1 MYSKDIRKLLFL
13 AILGLMFGSKNSLA
27 ADTNVVAVD
36 TAALPINVSDKQA
49 KPASEVAVNSATAN
63 ALVSPSQAQKVVN
76 PSAKKPDV
84 ANDVKATGLN
94 NVAKPAPVATE
105 TETKKDTSNAQV
117 SANVAKPA
125 ENKVAQPSAVT
136 PPSIQPTAK
145 ATTANDFDFN
155 LKVQSVGAT
164 KDVNSK
170 GKDANAASDL
180 PKNIQ
185 YTVDP
190 VENLGNDVLSQ
201 MDSDLFTQMSEI
213 EKSTT
218 LLTLELRREKL
229 RNEIEAQKA
238 IRKKSADDLL
248 KQQEEEK
255 LRNLEKKKQIEARIL
270 QERQLV
276 LDKEKVLE
284 LLKQRKL
291 LNAYMNQMLMQQQQW
306 LKEKENL
313 YAQLAAVEEEKKEL
327 IVLFRQ
333 RIDKVLDAS
342 SKNIQTAEAAKAN
355 FDRIVKGLKARN
367 EQLRKRIE
375 ADAKII
381 KNAKSNLYIQ
391 SQSIEE
397 LKDRKAQQ
405 TSAQDSTDIA
415 SKVSLS
421 IDDEDK
427 ADEAILKTLSS
438 EYAILG
444 ITGRSGVMSVDLIN
458 SSGQPLSL
466 KMGSP
471 LPTGHIVSEIG
482 ADYVKFTR
490 DGQDDYLYVGKT
502 IDGIVPTFDVI
513 TTSTKGN

>member
-1 MYSKDIRKLLFL
+1 MFNKMIKRLLFL
-13 AILGLMFGSKNSLA
+13 TVAGIVVSSETVLAIDTPKNEV
-27 ADTNVVAVD
+27 TVD
-36 TAALPINVSDKQA
+36 AAALPVSVSTPKA
-49 KPASEVAVNSATAN
+49 ETVNSETVQVN
-63 ALVSPSQAQKVVN
+63 ALVSPSQAQQAPAANAPKDPAITPAAQN
-76 PSAKKPDV
+76 INTPS
-84 ANDVKATGLN
+84 NT
-94 NVAKPAPVATE
+94 
-105 TETKKDTSNAQV
+105 
-117 SANVAKPA
+117 
-125 ENKVAQPSAVT
+125 QPSV
-136 PPSIQPTAK
+136 QPNPQEQK
-145 ATTANDFDFN
+145 VSNDFD
-155 LKVQSVGAT
+155 LKMKAQPL
-164 KDVNSK
+164 
-170 GKDANAASDL
+170 NAPAKEEENKKVESLDL

-238 IRKKSADDLL
+238 IRQKSADDLL
-248 KQQEEEK
+248 RQQEEEK

-270 QERQLV
+270 QEKQLV

-291 LNAYMNQMLMQQQQW
+291 LNAYMNEMLIQQQKW

-313 YAQLAAVEEEKKEL
+313 YAQLSAAEQEKKDL
-327 IVLFRQ
+327 VALFRQ
-333 RIDKVLDAS
+333 RIDKVLEAS
-342 SKNIQTAEAAKAN
+342 NKNIQAAEVAKAN
-355 FDRIVKGLKARN
+355 FERIVKGLKTRN

-391 SQSIEE
+391 AQSLEE
-397 LKDRKAQQ
+397 LKDKKASATP
-405 TSAQDSTDIA
+405 TSEDDNKA
-415 SKVSLS
+415 KVSTE
-421 IDDEDK
+421 DEEQ
-427 ADEAILKTLSS
+427 AEEEILKTLSA

-458 SSGQPLSL
+458 KSGQPVSL
-466 KMGSP
+466 KLGST
-471 LPTGHIVSEIG
+471 LPTGHVVSEIG

-490 DGQDDYLYVGKT
+490 DGRDDFLYVGKT
-502 IDGIVPTFDVI
+502 IDGIVPTLDVI
-513 TTSTKGN
+513 TVKNSK